1 MHMSSHE
8 QQSRGANLHH
18 RWRNL
23 TSTRIL
29 KGCNT
34 MVSRMAVGRGPVVT
48 KNLGRVSVSDA
59 RYRQELGSYPL
70 LVLVPNPNFQLAF
83 QLFSEQS
90 KGTMLSV
97 LA

>member
-48 KNLGRVSVSDA
+48 KNLGRVSVSARPSPKTKFPIGLSTVLGAKQGHDA
-59 RYRQELGSYPL
+59 VRLG
-70 LVLVPNPNFQLAF
+70 VKVVGEND
-83 QLFSEQS
+83 E
-90 KGTMLSV
+90 
-97 LA
+97 